1 MFKIEITFLYD
12 MKNNFSIM
20 AFLKILKIN
29 PKSGYTGLFHASSL
43 FFFFLCVILLLLGV
57 LFIAL
62 HKNI

>member
-43 FFFFLCVILLLLGV
+43 FIFYFLCVCDSSVIRSFV
-57 LFIAL
+57 
-62 HKNI
+62 HCTS